1 MHTVEAPRLRNPQLI
16 VRLGQPEDADAL
28 QTFLLTNRSAFAPV
42 EPRRPEN
49 FYSLE
54 FCLMRLA
61 LNRSH
66 YQEGRSVSLLVLEP
80 DDRTVIGT
88 INFTNLVGYP
98 YHGATLGYSLAQSH
112 WGRGLMQQAL
122 QLALDWIFVAH
133 NLHRITANHLPDN
146 ERSSRLLAKLGFRRE
161 GYAPD
166 YLLID
171 GVWRDHVL
179 TALTNEQWLAR
190 DQSAGLVWQG
200 NGRPSSI

>member
-1 MHTVEAPRLRNPQLI
+1 MHTVEAPRLSNPQLI

-28 QTFLLTNRSAFAPV
+28 QAFLLANRNAFAPV

-80 DDRTVIGT
+80 DNRTVIGT

-122 QLALDWIFVAH
+122 QLALDWIFAAH

-200 NGRPSSI
+200 NGQQSSI

>member
-1 MHTVEAPRLRNPQLI
+1 MTAPAAPVLRHTQFI
-16 VRLGQPEDADAL
+16 VRLGEPGDAEGL
-28 QTFLLTNRSAFAPV
+28 RTYLLANRSAFAPV

-66 YQEGRSVSLLVLEP
+66 YQEGRSVSMLVFEP
-80 DDRTVIGT
+80 DNRTVIGT

-98 YHGATLGYSLAQSH
+98 YHGATLGYSLAQTH
-112 WGRGLMQQAL
+112 WGRGLMREAL
-122 QLALDWIFVAH
+122 TLTLAWIFESH
-133 NLHRITANHLPDN
+133 NLHRVTANHLPDN
-146 ERSSRLLAKLGFRRE
+146 ERSARLLARLGFRRE

-179 TALTNEQWLAR
+179 TALTSDTWTAR
-190 DQSAGLVWQG
+190 DTSAELVWQG
-200 NGRPSSI
+200 TGRPSPI